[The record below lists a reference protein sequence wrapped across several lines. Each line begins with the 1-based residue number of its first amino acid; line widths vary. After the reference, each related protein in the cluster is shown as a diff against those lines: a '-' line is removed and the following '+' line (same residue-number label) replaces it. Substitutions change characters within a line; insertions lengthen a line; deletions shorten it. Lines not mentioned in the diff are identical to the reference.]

1 VSGARVLR
9 VERPRRG
16 GAHVQARVRQG
27 VNRVRAS
34 AVAILQAGVAAGLSF
49 AIARYGLGHQ
59 YPFFAPISSFIAL
72 GFSQIRQLRRVAE
85 LAFGVALGVALGDV
99 LVHLIGSGW
108 WQISLVLMIAVSLGR
123 FLDRGGMLATQ
134 AGVQSIVVVGLPAAV
149 ASSGGAVGR
158 WTDALVGG
166 SVAVAVAAL
175 TPGDPRR
182 LPRRAARSALLEL
195 AATVR
200 VLVVGLRDADAEE
213 CEDALVQ
220 GRSTQPAFDEWR
232 DVAAGARDMSRVSPR
247 WPRYRDELTTL
258 QRAAA
263 QGDRALRNARVI
275 ARRSAPLCT
284 GEHDLQGIAS
294 VLDELAT
301 ATDRLGEAFGAG
313 TSLDRPRGVLV
324 DLAARMD
331 PFRLAPGDW
340 QVQSVVLLMRSLVV
354 DLLEV
359 AGADPAAARAPLPE
373 I

>member
-1 VSGARVLR
+1 VNGASAVR

-16 GAHVQARVRQG
+16 RPHLQARVRQG
-27 VNRVRAS
+27 LNRVRAS
-34 AVAILQAGVAAGLSF
+34 AVAILQAGVAAGLSYS
-49 AIARYGLGHQ
+49 IARYGLGHQ
-59 YPFFAPISSFIAL
+59 YPFFAPISAFIAL

-85 LAFGVALGVALGDV
+85 LAIGVALGVALGDV
-99 LVHLIGSGW
+99 LVHVIGSGW
-108 WQISLVLMIAVSLGR
+108 WQIALVLMIAVALGR

-182 LPRRAARSALLEL
+182 LPRRAARVALLEL
-195 AATVR
+195 AATMR
-200 VLVVGLRDADAEE
+200 VLVQGLRAADAED
-213 CEDALVQ
+213 CEDALVR
-220 GRSTQPAFDEWR
+220 GRSTQPAVDEWR
-232 DVAAGARDMSRVSPR
+232 DVAAGARDMARVSPR
-247 WPRYRDELTTL
+247 WLRYRDELTGL

-263 QGDRALRNARVI
+263 LGDRALRNLRVM
-275 ARRSAPLCT
+275 ARRSVSLCV
-284 GEHDLQGIAS
+284 GDHDLEGLAA
-294 VLDELAT
+294 VLDDLAT
-301 ATDRLGEAFGAG
+301 ATERLAEAFGAG
-313 TSLDRPRGVLV
+313 TSLERPRAVLV
-324 DLAARMD
+324 DLATRMD

>member
-1 VSGARVLR
+1 MP
-9 VERPRRG
+9 VERPGRG
-16 GAHVQARVRQG
+16 RPRIEARVRQG

-34 AVAILQAGVAAGLSF
+34 AVAILQAGVAAGLAF
-49 AIARYGLGHQ
+49 AIARYGLGHT
-59 YPFFAPISSFIAL
+59 YPFFAPISAFLAL

-85 LAFGVALGVALGDV
+85 LAIGVALGVALGDV
-99 LVHLIGSGW
+99 LVHVIGSGP
-108 WQISLVLMIAVSLGR
+108 WQIAVVLMIAVALGR
-123 FLDRGGMLATQ
+123 FLDRGVMLANQ

-149 ASSGGAVGR
+149 ASTGGPLGR

-166 SVAVAVAAL
+166 AVAVVVAAL

-182 LPRRAARSALLEL
+182 LPRRAARGALLEL
-195 AATVR
+195 AATLR
-200 VLVVGLRDADAEE
+200 VLVRALRRADADG

-232 DVAAGARDMSRVSPR
+232 DVAAGARDMARVSPR
-247 WPRYRDELTTL
+247 WPRYRDELTAL

-284 GEHDLQGIAS
+284 GDHDLEGIAA
-294 VLDELAT
+294 VLEELAT
-301 ATDRLGEAFGAG
+301 ATERLAEASGAG
-313 TSLDRPRGVLV
+313 TSPERARAVLV
-324 DLAARMD
+324 DLATRMD

-359 AGADPAAARAPLPE
+359 AGADPADARAPLPE